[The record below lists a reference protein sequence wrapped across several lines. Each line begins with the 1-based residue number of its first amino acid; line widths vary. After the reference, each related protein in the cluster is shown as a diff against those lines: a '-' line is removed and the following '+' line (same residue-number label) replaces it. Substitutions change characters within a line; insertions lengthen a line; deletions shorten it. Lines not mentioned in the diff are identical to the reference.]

1 MLSRIFIYISTLL
14 IALPVTRSGAQINL
28 HVIEFYGIVHENG
41 EGINGVP
48 VTDGINIVLTDKE
61 GNFKLLSNT
70 FAEFIYISI
79 PSGYNIPIDDNSP
92 RFFHRIKDKSTTKQ
106 NIDFELRKALVD
118 DDKHIM
124 IVGADPQ
131 VAFNEELPILQTV
144 IDDMKALTIHD
155 YSNSHV
161 FGMICGDITA
171 DIKNGPKFFSSVK
184 QMFNN
189 TGIPFFYVAGNH
201 DMDITGRSNYRSKK
215 TFEDHFGPAYY
226 SFNRGKI
233 HYVVLDDVFFTGK
246 AYSYIGYLDEI
257 QLNWLEQ
264 DLALIPGGATIVIT
278 LHIPTYSRE
287 ARQGEY
293 GKEEINKVLQNRR
306 VLYKM
311 LEPFNVHIM
320 SGHEHYHENYIINE
334 RVFEHVHA
342 ALCGIFWQAPYS
354 SDGTPLGY
362 SVYEVDGNDIR
373 WYYKVAGK
381 GKNFQFNAY
390 MPGADKH
397 RPGAIIA
404 NVWNYDP
411 SWKIFWYE
419 NGVRMGEMTQYRGWD
434 PTIVDYVEKNN
445 HNFRYKYIGA
455 GPTEHLFYAE
465 PIDKTSEIEIEV
477 IDRFNNRYTGKPQK
491 IK

>member
-264 DLALIPGGATIVIT
+264 DLALIPGGG
-278 LHIPTYSRE
+278 HNSNNPSYTY
-287 ARQGEY
+287 
-293 GKEEINKVLQNRR
+293 
-306 VLYKM
+306 
-311 LEPFNVHIM
+311 
-320 SGHEHYHENYIINE
+320 
-334 RVFEHVHA
+334 
-342 ALCGIFWQAPYS
+342 
-354 SDGTPLGY
+354 
-362 SVYEVDGNDIR
+362 
-373 WYYKVAGK
+373 
-381 GKNFQFNAY
+381 
-390 MPGADKH
+390 
-397 RPGAIIA
+397 
-404 NVWNYDP
+404 
-411 SWKIFWYE
+411 
-419 NGVRMGEMTQYRGWD
+419 
-434 PTIVDYVEKNN
+434 
-445 HNFRYKYIGA
+445 
-455 GPTEHLFYAE
+455 LF
-465 PIDKTSEIEIEV
+465 T
-477 IDRFNNRYTGKPQK
+477 
-491 IK
+491 